1 MDRLDRSEAE
11 PADEVLELTEPAYDT
26 PPEVGT
32 DERRMHVRAY
42 NYWVSLLGGRPFPAV
57 TDLDPASLQDF
68 GPHSVLL
75 DFTRDPGVPSITFVG
90 QALREEGGVD
100 HRMKTIADVPSRS
113 LLSRLTDH
121 YFQIIAN
128 RAPIGFEAEFVNQR
142 GNNAMYRGI
151 LMPLSSD
158 GAVIDYV
165 YGVINWK
172 ELAQDDITAELAAQ
186 MGGLAPEPQ
195 RAQPQAAPAL
205 IWADGPSAGRLSAAK
220 GEAAP
225 APLDAPAIELADLL
239 ANAREGAEAANAA
252 AGRSRLALYR
262 ALSLAYDFH
271 LVAERHPLDYAQLL
285 EDSGVTAQARAPM
298 TPIVKLVFGV
308 HYDKTRLTEFA
319 AALSYAA
326 RNGVKPGHLQAL
338 LEGYEG
344 GLKGVVAA
352 EREVRRPAES
362 QRQSRSIEARER
374 LRRAPAAARV
384 DLTPPGD
391 EEFVLLIARRD
402 PTAGLAIIESVP
414 HNTALLEKAVLS
426 LSCSGQTDDA

>member
-11 PADEVLELTEPAYDT
+11 PAEEVLELTEPAYDT

-42 NYWVSLLGGRPFPAV
+42 NYWVSLLRGRPFPSVA
-57 TDLDPASLQDF
+57 DLDPGSLQDF

-75 DFTRDPGVPSITFVG
+75 DFTRDPGAPAIAFVG
-90 QALREEGGVD
+90 QALRDEGGVD

-128 RAPIGFEAEFVNQR
+128 RAPIGFEAEFLNQR

-158 GAVIDYV
+158 GSIIDFV

-172 ELAQDDITAELAAQ
+172 ELVQDDIAAELAAQ
-186 MGGLAPEPQ
+186 MGGFPAAPAPQ
-195 RAQPQAAPAL
+195 VPQAATAP

-220 GEAAP
+220 GEASP
-225 APLDAPAIELADLL
+225 SELDTPGAELADLL
-239 ANAREGAEAANAA
+239 AEAREGADAANAA
-252 AGRSRLALYR
+252 AGRSRVALYR
-262 ALSLAYDFH
+262 ALSLAYDFYQ
-271 LVAERHPLDYAQLL
+271 VTERHADDYARLL
-285 EDSGVTAQARAPM
+285 ADSGLTAQARAPM
-298 TPIVKLVFGV
+298 TPVVKLVFGI

-326 RNGVKPGHLQAL
+326 RNGVKAGHLQAL

-344 GLKGVVAA
+344 GLKGLVAA
-352 EREVRRPAES
+352 ERELRRPAES
-362 QRQSRSIEARER
+362 QRTTRGIEARER
-374 LRRAPAAARV
+374 LRRAPAAARI
-384 DLTPPGD
+384 DLTPPGE
-391 EEFVLLIARRD
+391 EEFVLLVARRD
-402 PTAGLAIIESVP
+402 PTAGLAIIDSVP
-414 HNTALLEKAVLS
+414 HDSALLEKAVLS
-426 LSCSGQTDDA
+426 LSCPGHSDDA